1 MDSRMSFGVD
11 TAPCSNTHG
20 RHVMGVLRLQKGV
33 IYGPVRSRR
42 LGKSLGINVLPSDK
56 KVCTF
61 DCCYCQY
68 GRTRNPG
75 DLPERLPAV
84 ERILEAVEAALKESR
99 SLDAITFSGNG
110 EPTMHPDFP
119 AIVREVRHLRDRLAP
134 GVPIALLSNSSLSMD
149 ERIRTAISGVELRIM
164 KLDVGNQ
171 EMLEALNGPG
181 QGIDLERIISG
192 LAQIPD
198 TIIQTLFVKGSV
210 DNRSDAELRDWLS
223 TLSRIRPMEIQ
234 IYSLDRPVPEKGLKA
249 VDMKELESIS
259 ELVKTELHLKART
272 YGR

>member
-1 MDSRMSFGVD
+1 M
-11 TAPCSNTHG
+11 
-20 RHVMGVLRLQKGV
+20 
-33 IYGPVRSRR
+33 
-42 LGKSLGINVLPSDK
+42 
-56 KVCTF
+56 
-61 DCCYCQY
+61 
-68 GRTRNPG
+68 
-75 DLPERLPAV
+75 
-84 ERILEAVEAALKESR
+84 
-99 SLDAITFSGNG
+99 
-110 EPTMHPDFP
+110 
-119 AIVREVRHLRDRLAP
+119 AP

-149 ERIRTAISGVELRIM
+149 ERIRTAISSVELRIM

-171 EMLEALNGPG
+171 EMLAALNGPS

-198 TIIQTLFVKGSV
+198 TIIQALFVKGSV

-223 TLSRIRPMEIQ
+223 ALSRIRPMEIQ

>member
-1 MDSRMSFGVD
+1 MNCGSD

-20 RHVMGVLRLQKGV
+20 RHVRGVLQLQKGV
-33 IYGPVRSRR
+33 VYGPVRSRR
-42 LGKSLGINVLPSDK
+42 LGESLGINVLPSDE

-68 GRTRNPG
+68 GRTRSPG
-75 DLPERLPAV
+75 VPSEKLPSV
-84 ERILEAVEAALKESR
+84 ERILEAVEATLKEPQ

-119 AIVREVRHLRDRLAP
+119 TIVREVGHIRDELAP
-134 GVPIALLSNSSLSMD
+134 GVPLALLSNSSLSMD
-149 ERIRTAISGVELRIM
+149 ERIRAAISGVNLRIM

-171 EMLEALNGPG
+171 EMLETLNGSG
-181 QGIDLERIISG
+181 QGIDLDGIISG
-192 LAQIPD
+192 LAEISD
-198 TIIQTLFVKGSV
+198 AIIQTLFVKGSV
-210 DNRSDAELRDWLS
+210 DNRSDAQLRDWLS
-223 TLSRIRPMEIQ
+223 ALSRVRPMEVQ

-249 VDMKELESIS
+249 VDMRELESIS
-259 ELVKTELHLKART
+259 ELVKNQLHVKAKA